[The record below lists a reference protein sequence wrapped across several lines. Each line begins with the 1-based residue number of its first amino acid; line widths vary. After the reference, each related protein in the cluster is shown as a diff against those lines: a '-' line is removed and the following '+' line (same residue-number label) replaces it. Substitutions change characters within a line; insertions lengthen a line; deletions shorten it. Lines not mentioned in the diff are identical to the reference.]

1 MKIIDLKC
9 PKCGGELHISEGRKD
24 CFCEYCGSH
33 LFLDE
38 FNSVTSIQVFRDEAK
53 LKELEME
60 ELREKEF
67 TRKEENFKKLAKKW
81 FIAFIIYLAS
91 LFFLPKVTEGLLQ
104 RALAFY
110 GGFGIIFVIFFGF
123 YVLLNIPS
131 DKKK

>member
-38 FNSVTSIQVFRDEAK
+38 CNSVTNIQVFRDEAK

-60 ELREKEF
+60 EASLKAAEEKKR
-67 TRKEENFKKLAKKW
+67 RKKEKIKKYIIMWAIWVTALLLCMIVSSHFPLPDVVDKAGMLVLGLG
-81 FIAFIIYLAS
+81 FIYLMIYTIYI
-91 LFFLPKVTEGLLQ
+91 L
-104 RALAFY
+104 
-110 GGFGIIFVIFFGF
+110 II
-123 YVLLNIPS
+123 
-131 DKKK
+131 